1 MEREIATFVRLRRLT
16 RVLDDVLN
24 AGEVEPANQ
33 AAGLPSLAPLRSRL
47 EADRYVISH
56 STPEWTADAHP
67 ELVRAGVGR

>member
-1 MEREIATFVRLRRLT
+1 MKLEAATFARLRRLAP
-16 RVLDDVLN
+16 VSDDVLN

-67 ELVRAGVGR
+67 ELVRAEVDR